1 MIRPLRAIKRVLWIA
16 LAPIRRPI
24 ASRFH
29 AAIVHGTSASIRS
42 DLHPHVGE
50 LLQGVAIAR
59 REVGTYRNEVN
70 LCLDALV
77 REVTRLQDEVSEL
90 RGVVAE
96 LADRPARLS
105 VLDARSESA

>member
-1 MIRPLRAIKRVLWIA
+1 MIRPLSAIKRVIGLVT
-16 LAPIRRPI
+16 APIRRPI

-29 AAIVHGTSASIRS
+29 AAIARGATTSIRS
-42 DLHPHVGE
+42 ELHPHIGE

-77 REVTRLQDEVSEL
+77 REVTRLQDEVCEL
-90 RGVVAE
+90 RAVVAE

-105 VLDARSESA
+105 VVDARAESA